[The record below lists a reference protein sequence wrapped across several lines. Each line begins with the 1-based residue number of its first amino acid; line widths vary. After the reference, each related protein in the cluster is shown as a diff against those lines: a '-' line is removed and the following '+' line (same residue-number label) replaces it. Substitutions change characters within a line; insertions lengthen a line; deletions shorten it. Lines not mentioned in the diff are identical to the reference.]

1 MEQPKP
7 LLPMPIKAVPYK
19 HQINAFNFVSG
30 KFGFVPHQGMLS
42 TGAALL
48 MEMGTGKTITSI
60 AVTGALYQAGRIRRV
75 LVVAPLSILGVWLE
89 EFEKFADFDY
99 NLAILE
105 GSATKKIDTLRHM
118 RGTSLQVAVINY
130 ESAWRLEKE
139 LATWNPDMIIADEGH
154 KIKTHNIAASKAMH
168 RLGARARY
176 RLLLTGTV
184 ITNKAIDVFSQY
196 KFLNPAIFGQSFYVF
211 RNRYFDM
218 VGYGQHTPVLKKSME
233 HDLMKRLHSIAF
245 RATKAEC
252 LDLPETTD
260 IVRYVELEPAAMKIY
275 KDLVRDSYAELG
287 KGEVTA
293 TNILTRL
300 LRLSQITGGF
310 IGGDE
315 GGPVQ
320 RVSAAKEEAL
330 GDIVEDVLQSG
341 KKLVVIAR
349 FIPEIKAI
357 CRLLEKKGI
366 GYSLLMGGVKDREEQ
381 VAAFQ
386 NDPEVQVFVG
396 QIATAGLGVTL
407 TAASTMVFYSLDY
420 SMSNFEQAKARI
432 HRVGQRENC
441 TYLYLTAKG
450 TVDERVLKALRD
462 KADLARLLVDDY
474 RNGLNP
480 FAAGGE
486 KI

>member
-1 MEQPKP
+1 
-7 LLPMPIKAVPYK
+7 
-19 HQINAFNFVSG
+19 
-30 KFGFVPHQGMLS
+30 
-42 TGAALL
+42 
-48 MEMGTGKTITSI
+48 
-60 AVTGALYQAGRIRRV
+60 
-75 LVVAPLSILGVWLE
+75 
-89 EFEKFADFDY
+89 
-99 NLAILE
+99 
-105 GSATKKIDTLRHM
+105 
-118 RGTSLQVAVINY
+118 
-130 ESAWRLEKE
+130 
-139 LATWNPDMIIADEGH
+139 
-154 KIKTHNIAASKAMH
+154 MH
-168 RLGARARY
+168 RLGARAKY

-233 HDLMKRLHSIAF
+233 QDLMKRIHSIAF

-287 KGEVTA
+287 HSEVTV

-320 RVSAAKEEAL
+320 RISTAKEEAL
-330 GDIVEDVLQSG
+330 EDIIEDVLQSG
-341 KKLVVIAR
+341 KKLVIMAR
-349 FIPEIKAI
+349 FIPEINAI

-366 GYSLLMGGVKDREEQ
+366 RYSLLMGGVKDRDEQ

-396 QIATAGLGVTL
+396 QIATAGLG
-407 TAASTMVFYSLDY
+407 
-420 SMSNFEQAKARI
+420 SM
-432 HRVGQRENC
+432 
-441 TYLYLTAKG
+441 
-450 TVDERVLKALRD
+450 
-462 KADLARLLVDDY
+462 
-474 RNGLNP
+474 
-480 FAAGGE
+480 
-486 KI
+486 